1 MATKQDL
8 MDEICSLTG
17 LPKFWCS
24 SGSTEPKEFFLSL
37 SNQLGISA
45 SMRSGATKQELAC
58 NIVLSLGGTWD
69 ESCQSEGAT
78 VTKIGL
84 TRILD
89 ALSYLKG

>member
-1 MATKQDL
+1 MATKQAL
-8 MDEICSLTG
+8 MDEICRLTG

-24 SGSTEPKEFFLSL
+24 SGSTEPKEFFLAL
-37 SNQLGISA
+37 AVQLGISA
-45 SMRSGATKQELAC
+45 SIGPGATKQELAC
-58 NIVLSLGGTWD
+58 IIAISLGGKWD

-89 ALSYLKG
+89 ALSYLEG